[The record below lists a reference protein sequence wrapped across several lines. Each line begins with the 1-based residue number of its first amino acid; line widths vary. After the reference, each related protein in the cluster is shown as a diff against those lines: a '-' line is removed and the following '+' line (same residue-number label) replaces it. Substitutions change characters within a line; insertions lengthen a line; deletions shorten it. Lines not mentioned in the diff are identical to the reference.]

1 MMYCAMGSNAIL
13 LHSGPW
19 LFPSGS
25 DVLFGSL
32 HGKEEMVGLD
42 VVLLYNITGKK
53 KLLLFCN
60 CSQEKNDPISINQL
74 SVCNQSLVLLRR

>member
-1 MMYCAMGSNAIL
+1 MFCAMGSNAIL

-19 LFPSGS
+19 PFPSGS
-25 DVLFGSL
+25 DVPFGSL

-42 VVLLYNITGKK
+42 VVSLYKIIEK

-60 CSQEKNDPISINQL
+60 CAQEKNGPISIN
-74 SVCNQSLVLLRR
+74 